1 MGNLINSIQHFFIAT
16 VTTVATVIMVALPFH
31 KPPIHPTPSLK
42 QEVQVK
48 KEMTP
53 SPTSQATQS
62 ASPSTMPIA
71 IPSPTS
77 ALINCVG
84 PDGKVIKLTQKACD
98 AFNAAWNNPTSQSP
112 SSSSTNN
119 KGSSRNTYYYPN
131 IYYPITNNSN
141 STSNNGSST
150 YQQAPTSTPQPVDNS
165 QNLQICLSNAQNN
178 YNNQMGQLNARGMA
192 SSGQA
197 DQVKSDYAAQQQAC
211 HQQYG
216 N

>member
-1 MGNLINSIQHFFIAT
+1 MGNLISGIQHFFIAT
-16 VTTVATVIMVALPFH
+16 FAAVATVIMVSLPFH

-48 KEMTP
+48 KKITP

-62 ASPSTMPIA
+62 ASPSTIPIA

-77 ALINCVG
+77 VLINCVG
-84 PDGKVIKLTQKACD
+84 PDGKVIRLTQKACD
-98 AFNAAWNNPTSQSP
+98 AFNAAWSNPQPQSG
-112 SSSSTNN
+112 SSSNINSAY
-119 KGSSRNTYYYPN
+119 SHPNTYYYTNTYNPT
-131 IYYPITNNSN
+131 TNNSN

-150 YQQAPTSTPQPVDNS
+150 TQQPTNTLPPVDHS
-165 QNLQICLSNAQNN
+165 QDLQICLSNAQNN
-178 YNNQMGQLNARGMA
+178 YNNQMDQLNARGMA

-197 DQVKSDYAAQQQAC
+197 DQVKSDYAAQQQTC